1 MGFGILFFGYFL
13 FLNLTRPGY
22 TDLLGALICL
32 LAFYKLTPINKYFRM
47 SIVPSAIF
55 AVFGLFEL
63 VCEFAQL
70 FGLGIR
76 DFTIYIASP
85 RYILLAVL
93 SVTMLLG
100 IDDVAREVRVAS
112 TIRHAKISRILSLI
126 LFPICA
132 IIDFPLTM
140 QIISNKYL
148 LAIFSAVAIISL
160 FVCMILNV
168 VTIYSAYMHICMPED
183 RNNDAPTKP
192 SRFGF
197 VNKFR
202 AHEEEKAR
210 EYAEYKRK
218 KREAQKNRR
227 RKK

>member
-1 MGFGILFFGYFL
+1 MGFGTLFFGYFL
-13 FLNLTRPGY
+13 FLNLTRPSY

-32 LAFYKLTPINKYFRM
+32 LAFNKLTPINKYFRM

-63 VCEFAQL
+63 GCEFARM
-70 FGLGIR
+70 FGLGIG
-76 DFTIYIASP
+76 DISIYIASP

-132 IIDFPLTM
+132 IIDFPITM
-140 QIISNKYL
+140 QIIGNKYV
-148 LAIFSAVAIISL
+148 LAVFSAVAIISL
-160 FVCMILNV
+160 FVAMILNV
-168 VTIYSAYMHICMPED
+168 VTIYSAYMHICMPENRD
-183 RNNDAPTKP
+183 NDAPRKP

-197 VNKFR
+197 VNMFH
-202 AHEEEKAR
+202 AHEEEKQR
-210 EYAEYKRK
+210 EYAEYRRK
-218 KREAQKNRR
+218 KREERGKR
-227 RKK
+227 RKKK